1 MNLCIL
7 SDSGMSTVALTEM
20 TMSKYTLTELRII
33 VEIASRSKI
42 WSRPT
47 LLENM
52 TYVQLC
58 IINYMHLA
66 R

>member
-1 MNLCIL
+1 MSLCIL

-20 TMSKYTLTELRII
+20 TMLKYTLTELRII